1 MQKLIIST
9 CGTSILSNDASP
21 VVRKL
26 LTDNANICNESDLP
40 EASRRTLQAHVSSSL
55 AKLIAT
61 TDINQLTRQSAELN
75 GVAGI
80 YGGKLTGGKDHHI
93 LLATDTWLGEQGA
106 NAIET
111 VLQNHGHSTE
121 VRRVT
126 DLRTDSIDDFRAAL
140 SEVVKWAYDTLPG
153 YKEKGYEIVFN
164 LVGGFKAVQGFMQ
177 TLGGLLADRCVYLFE
192 GSNQLITLPRLPIK
206 MDTESW
212 VRDNLVE
219 FRRMNSDLP
228 VSTDAVQPVP
238 ELLLFSI
245 EGQSTL
251 SEWGTMVWRE
261 VKEGIYSQK
270 VQPSLS
276 DRVVFGKDFLQS
288 VADLDSKRTAMIN
301 DRMDSLACY
310 FEKKD
315 KPNPKMLDFKI
326 IQGPSVKGS
335 TFEMDAWRDGSA
347 KRLFGHF
354 NPENKQ
360 EFIVDRLDAAL
371 H

>member
-1 MQKLIIST
+1 MPQLIVST
-9 CGTSILSNDASP
+9 CGTSILSNGASP
-21 VVRKL
+21 EVRKL
-26 LTDNANICNESDLP
+26 LTDNANARNESDLP
-40 EASRRTLQAHVSSSL
+40 EASRRTIQEHVASSL
-55 AKLIAT
+55 AKLNAT
-61 TDINQLTRQSAELN
+61 TDISQLTRQSAELN

-80 YGGKLTGGKDHHI
+80 YGGKLAGSKDHHI

-106 NAIET
+106 KAIET
-111 VLQNHGHSTE
+111 VLQENGHSTE
-121 VRRVT
+121 VWRVT
-126 DLRTDSIDDFRAAL
+126 DLRTDNIDDFRTAL

-177 TLGGLLADRCVYLFE
+177 TLGGLHADRCVYLFE
-192 GSNQLITLPRLPIK
+192 GSSQLITLPRLPIK

-212 VRDNLVE
+212 IRDNLLA
-219 FRRMNSDLP
+219 FRRMNNDLP
-228 VSTDAVQPVP
+228 VRTDAVHSVP

-245 EGQSTL
+245 DGESTL

-270 VQPSLS
+270 VQPSPS
-276 DRVVFGKDFLQS
+276 DSVIFGKDFLQS
-288 VADLDSKRTAMIN
+288 VDGLDSKRKAMIN
-301 DRMDSLACY
+301 VRIDSLAC
-310 FEKKD
+310 FIEKKD
-315 KPNPKMLDFKI
+315 KPNPKMLDFKA
-326 IQGPSVKGS
+326 IQGPPVKGS
-335 TFEMDAWRDGSA
+335 TFEMDAWRDGAA